1 MFQISLLFAQNTGV
15 LKGKIVDSKTREF
28 LPYVN
33 ILVTGTNLGA
43 VSNDKGEFEITKV
56 PLGYVSIQVS
66 FLGYITSYSEDYL
79 VTNDKTPYIL
89 IELNQNTEVLNE
101 VMIVSN
107 PFQKNIETP
116 LSKQS
121 LGIVEI
127 EKNPGGNRD
136 VLKVIQSLPG
146 VASNPGFRND
156 IIIRGGSPSENK
168 FYLDGIEV
176 PVINHFQ
183 TQGSTG
189 GPVGIINADLIRNVD
204 FYTSSFQ
211 ANRGNA
217 LSSIIEFTQKDGNP
231 DKLNTRATLGTS
243 DAGITLDGPIN
254 NKTSFILS
262 ARQSYLQLL
271 FKLIKLPFLPTYNDF
286 QLKVKHQL
294 SPKSEISI
302 IGLGAIDKF
311 KLNTEVNDNVT
322 DIDVLK
328 RNNYILSN
336 IPVQE
341 QWNYTIGAS
350 YKHFAKNSTQQ
361 LVVSRNEWENEAKKY
376 FNNTNSSTDLLL
388 NYSSK
393 EVENKL
399 RFENTISTEHN
410 YKINIGAGVENAI
423 YTNATYQKIASTSG
437 VSEIDFS
444 SEITL
449 VKYSLFGQISKK
461 YLNSKLGTSVG
472 FRMDGLDYNS
482 EMSNVFNQFSP
493 RVSVS
498 YQLNSKVAFNGSAG
512 SYFQLP
518 SYTVLGYRNSANEL
532 VNKTNNLN
540 YINARHIVTGVE
552 FTPERNSKITLE
564 GFYKNYK
571 KYPFS
576 VKDQISL
583 ANLGSDFGVIGNEEV
598 TSTSKGRSYGFE
610 VFAQKKS
617 YNGLYGLVSYTF
629 VVSEF
634 KDKNNN
640 YIPSSWDNKHLL
652 TITGG
657 KKLQKNWEIGG
668 KFRFVGGSPFTPYD
682 INASS
687 IIENYNVSNSGILDY
702 NQLNTERYENYHQ
715 LDIRVDKTWYWKHFS
730 LNFYFD
736 IQNVYGSESKEQ
748 GYLIPTVDENGAR
761 IIDTNDSSK
770 YVLETVENT
779 SGTIL
784 PRFGVI
790 IDF

>member
-1 MFQISLLFAQNTGV
+1 
-15 LKGKIVDSKTREF
+15 
-28 LPYVN
+28 
-33 ILVTGTNLGA
+33 
-43 VSNDKGEFEITKV
+43 
-56 PLGYVSIQVS
+56 
-66 FLGYITSYSEDYL
+66 
-79 VTNDKTPYIL
+79 
-89 IELNQNTEVLNE
+89 
-101 VMIVSN
+101 
-107 PFQKNIETP
+107 
-116 LSKQS
+116 
-121 LGIVEI
+121 
-127 EKNPGGNRD
+127 
-136 VLKVIQSLPG
+136 
-146 VASNPGFRND
+146 
-156 IIIRGGSPSENK
+156 
-168 FYLDGIEV
+168 
-176 PVINHFQ
+176 
-183 TQGSTG
+183 
-189 GPVGIINADLIRNVD
+189 
-204 FYTSSFQ
+204 
-211 ANRGNA
+211 
-217 LSSIIEFTQKDGNP
+217 
-231 DKLNTRATLGTS
+231 
-243 DAGITLDGPIN
+243 
-254 NKTSFILS
+254 
-262 ARQSYLQLL
+262 
-271 FKLIKLPFLPTYNDF
+271 
-286 QLKVKHQL
+286 
-294 SPKSEISI
+294 
-302 IGLGAIDKF
+302 
-311 KLNTEVNDNVT
+311 
-322 DIDVLK
+322 
-328 RNNYILSN
+328 
-336 IPVQE
+336 
-341 QWNYTIGAS
+341 
-350 YKHFAKNSTQQ
+350 
-361 LVVSRNEWENEAKKY
+361 
-376 FNNTNSSTDLLL
+376 
-388 NYSSK
+388 
-393 EVENKL
+393 
-399 RFENTISTEHN
+399 
-410 YKINIGAGVENAI
+410 
-423 YTNATYQKIASTSG
+423 
-437 VSEIDFS
+437 EIDFS

-493 RVSVS
+493 RLSVS

-512 SYFQLP
+512 SYYQLP

-532 VNKTNNLN
+532 VNKSNNLN

-552 FTPERNSKITLE
+552 FKPERNSKITLE

-761 IIDTNDSSK
+761 IIDANDSSK